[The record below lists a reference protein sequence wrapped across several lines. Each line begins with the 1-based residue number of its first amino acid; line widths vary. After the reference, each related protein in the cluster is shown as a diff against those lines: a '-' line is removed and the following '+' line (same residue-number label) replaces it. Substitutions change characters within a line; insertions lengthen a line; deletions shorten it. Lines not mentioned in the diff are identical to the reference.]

1 MIRKATAQDIP
12 LIVELGAEFLA
23 VSPHAWI
30 PLDRDAFT
38 EFAGRLVEHG
48 VVFLSEDGM
57 IGGLLSPFFFNPAV
71 TTAAE
76 LFWFARKE
84 GRQLR
89 EAFEAWAKDQG
100 AACMTCAGLVNERE
114 ATIRKVY
121 ERAGYVAKEVAF
133 MKRIDQ

>member
-1 MIRKATAQDIP
+1 MIRRATGDDIP
-12 LIVELGAEFLA
+12 QIVELGAEFLA

-38 EFAGRLVEHG
+38 EFAGRLVDHG
-48 VVFLSEDGM
+48 VVFLSDDGM
-57 IGGLLSPFFFNPAV
+57 IGGLVTPFFFNPAV

-84 GRQLR
+84 GRALR
-89 EAFEAWAKDQG
+89 EAFEGWAREQG
-100 AACMTCAGLVNERE
+100 AACLTCAGLVNDRE
-114 ATIRKVY
+114 PAIRRNY
-121 ERAGYVAKEVAF
+121 ERAGYVAKEIAF